1 MSSYQSVSG
10 AGNKGVEELRNQL
23 DAMRGREGELLH
35 PDVAALPRGPVV
47 GRTIAHNVVP
57 RIDVLDPET
66 GDTFEETKA
75 VRESRRILG
84 MPDLEVVATCV
95 RVPVF
100 VGHATSVV
108 ATFERPISPAEAR
121 EVYIFFTTQK
131 RPLPILSKE
140 KEQIRVL
147 ECDDRDETIL
157 RLAFLA
163 AELGCNAVIETDVRH
178 EKVRNAGWQKTA
190 WRGSGFPARV
200 DAEKLERY

>member
-1 MSSYQSVSG
+1 MSEQICG
-10 AGNKGVEELRNQL
+10 ACRRPKANIQCELCEDWNCKSCAQTLAGDAFSFRTKRAPELSHTRYCQHCWQQQVE
-23 DAMRGREGELLH
+23 
-35 PDVAALPRGPVV
+35 PAL
-47 GRTIAHNVVP
+47 A
-57 RIDVLDPET
+57 EY
-66 GDTFEETKA
+66 EQK
-75 VRESRRILG
+75 
-84 MPDLEVVATCV
+84 M
-95 RVPVF
+95 
-100 VGHATSVV
+100 
-108 ATFERPISPAEAR
+108 AEAR